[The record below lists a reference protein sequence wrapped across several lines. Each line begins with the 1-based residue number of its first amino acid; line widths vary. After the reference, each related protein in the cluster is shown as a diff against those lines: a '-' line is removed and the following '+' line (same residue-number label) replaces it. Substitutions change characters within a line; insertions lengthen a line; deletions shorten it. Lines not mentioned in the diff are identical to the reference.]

1 MKKNIA
7 LGIDLGTTNTLIT
20 VKVEDK
26 DPVTLVSNTGS
37 RLIPSIAYFG
47 KKEIIV
53 GESAVIKLKNDPL
66 NTYYSVKRFI
76 GKYYSDLGKNI
87 FEKYPYIIQFE
98 NDETII
104 LKNTNQSKNILPQ
117 EVSAQVLLEALALFR
132 SYYKESNFRISKIV
146 ITIPAYFNHNQR
158 QATLESAAIAGLDE
172 VELINEP
179 TAAAIAYSNLQG
191 DENNTIVF
199 DLGGGTFDIS
209 LVNYDGDDFWSVV
222 ASDGDDMLGGDD
234 FDNIIISIINIK
246 CKQLKPNLKFKRN
259 AVYLI
264 KKFAVEFKEKL
275 SEQKSYEID
284 FPVIANSDGEPFA
297 PTIKITRAEFNR
309 ESKLLFK
316 KIEDKII
323 NFLGINKVK
332 NRDINHV
339 VLVGG
344 SSRIPKFR
352 EIVEKLTNLKASLN
366 GNFNSDE
373 AVSFGASI
381 YAEMLHQGKVK
392 VSDITP
398 LNLGYGLKD
407 DVFDVVIPMNSK
419 IPLKKTNLYTTI
431 EDFQEC
437 VHMQIRQGNRLV
449 ASQNPLLGEFILDGL
464 SNNLKGKVNIEG
476 SIIIDQNG
484 ILTGEAKDLDT
495 NSYEK
500 IEIKEYM
507 VLTQDQIRFLKSDA
521 IKFLDDD
528 KKYIIKVQLK
538 EKIEKTFENA
548 REYLRKLDID
558 NSQEL
563 IDEIKDIYELSKYHE
578 KSLEELETYISRIE
592 YIYREKS
599 KSEYKDDKD
608 INSINEKSKSEYK
621 DDKDIN
627 SINNELIKDP
637 FE

>member
-323 NFLGINKVK
+323 NFLEVNKVK

-352 EIVEKLTNLKASLN
+352 EIVEK
-366 GNFNSDE
+366 
-373 AVSFGASI
+373 
-381 YAEMLHQGKVK
+381 
-392 VSDITP
+392 
-398 LNLGYGLKD
+398 
-407 DVFDVVIPMNSK
+407 
-419 IPLKKTNLYTTI
+419 
-431 EDFQEC
+431 
-437 VHMQIRQGNRLV
+437 
-449 ASQNPLLGEFILDGL
+449 
-464 SNNLKGKVNIEG
+464 
-476 SIIIDQNG
+476 
-484 ILTGEAKDLDT
+484 
-495 NSYEK
+495 
-500 IEIKEYM
+500 
-507 VLTQDQIRFLKSDA
+507 
-521 IKFLDDD
+521 
-528 KKYIIKVQLK
+528 
-538 EKIEKTFENA
+538 
-548 REYLRKLDID
+548 
-558 NSQEL
+558 
-563 IDEIKDIYELSKYHE
+563 
-578 KSLEELETYISRIE
+578 
-592 YIYREKS
+592 
-599 KSEYKDDKD
+599 
-608 INSINEKSKSEYK
+608 
-621 DDKDIN
+621 
-627 SINNELIKDP
+627 
-637 FE
+637 